1 MLQERADK
9 TRSCRARICIPGERR
24 GDEQREHERRV
35 REDLTVG
42 ECQYIED
49 AGSNSPP

>member
-1 MLQERADK
+1 MLQKRADK
-9 TRSCRARICIPGERR
+9 TRSCRAQICIPGERR
-24 GDEQREHERRV
+24 RDEQRDHERRV

-42 ECQYIED
+42 ECQRKE